1 MVTVKDGERLDDL
14 LGRPGKIIQSDDV
27 FSFSLDAVL
36 LAEFVWVPIQK
47 GQLVDLCAGT
57 GAIPLFLSYRTKG
70 TITGVEI
77 QSKLVDMANRS
88 MAVNRLEERIR
99 VVEGDV
105 KTAAAQLGHA
115 RYDVVTCNPPYFL
128 ANETS
133 LRNQNEHHTI
143 ARHEVLCT
151 LEDCIR
157 TASQL
162 VKPGGKVAFVHRP
175 ERLLDILTLMRAYR
189 IEPKRMQLVYPK
201 AGREANTLLIEGS
214 KDGKA
219 GLKILPPFVVYEEDD
234 TYTEAMRAI
243 LDV

>member
-1 MVTVKDGERLDDL
+1 MTVKQGERLDDL

-36 LAEFVWVPIQK
+36 LAEFVWVPIQQGK
-47 GQLVDLCAGT
+47 LVDLCAGT

-70 TITGVEI
+70 TVTGVEI
-77 QSKLVDMANRS
+77 QPRLVDMANRS
-88 MAVNRLEERIR
+88 IEVNNLQSRLHVI
-99 VVEGDV
+99 EGDV
-105 KTAAAQLGHA
+105 KEAAATLGHA

-157 TASQL
+157 SSSQL
-162 VKPGGKVAFVHRP
+162 VQPGGKVAFVHRP
-175 ERLLDILTLMRAYR
+175 ERLLDIVTLMRSYR

-214 KDGKA
+214 KDGKP
-219 GLKILPPFVVYEEDD
+219 GLTILPPFVVYEEDD
-234 TYTEAMRAI
+234 TYTKAMRDI
-243 LDV
+243 LDA

>member
-1 MVTVKDGERLDDL
+1 MAVKAGERLDDL
-14 LGRPGKIIQSDDV
+14 LGRSGKIIQSDDV

-47 GQLVDLCAGT
+47 GELVDLCAGT

-77 QSKLVDMANRS
+77 QPKLVDMANRS
-88 MAVNRLEERIR
+88 MAVNGLEHRIQI
-99 VVEGDV
+99 VEGDV
-105 KTAAAQLGHA
+105 KDAAATLGHA

-175 ERLLDILTLMRAYR
+175 ERLLDLVTLMRAHR

-201 AGREANTLLIEGS
+201 AGREANTLLIEGT

-219 GLKILPPFVVYEEDD
+219 GLKILPPFVVYEHDD
-234 TYTEAMRAI
+234 TYTDTMRAI
-243 LDV
+243 LDA

>member
-1 MVTVKDGERLDDL
+1 M

-47 GQLVDLCAGT
+47 GKLVDLCAGT

-77 QSKLVDMANRS
+77 QPRLVDMANRS
-88 MAVNRLEERIR
+88 IAINELDGRLNI
-99 VVEGDV
+99 VEGDV
-105 KTAAAQLGHA
+105 KTAASQLGHA

-157 TASQL
+157 SASQL

-201 AGREANTLLIEGS
+201 QGRDANTLLIEGS

-219 GLKILPPFVVYEEDD
+219 GLTILPPFVVYEEDD
-234 TYTEAMRAI
+234 TYTSDMRAI
-243 LDV
+243 LDA

>member
-1 MVTVKDGERLDDL
+1 MVTIKDGERLDDL

-88 MAVNRLEERIR
+88 MAVNRLENRIQ

-105 KTAAAQLGHA
+105 KAAAAQLGHA

-151 LEDCIR
+151 LEDCIK

-175 ERLLDILTLMRAYR
+175 ERLLDILTLMRTYR

-243 LDV
+243 LDA

>member
-1 MVTVKDGERLDDL
+1 MTVKQGERLDDL

-47 GQLVDLCAGT
+47 GKLVDLCAGT

-70 TITGVEI
+70 TVTGVEI
-77 QSKLVDMANRS
+77 QPRLVDMANRS
-88 MAVNRLEERIR
+88 IGVNDLDDRLHI
-99 VVEGDV
+99 VEGDV
-105 KTAAAQLGHA
+105 KHAASVLGHA

-157 TASQL
+157 SASQL

-175 ERLLDILTLMRAYR
+175 ERLLDIITLMRAYR

-201 AGREANTLLIEGS
+201 QGRDANTLLIEGS

-219 GLKILPPFVVYEEDD
+219 GLTILPPFVVYEEDD
-234 TYTEAMRAI
+234 TYTSDMQAI
-243 LDV
+243 LDA

>member
-1 MVTVKDGERLDDL
+1 MVTFKDGERLDDL

-47 GQLVDLCAGT
+47 GKLVDLCAGT

-70 TITGVEI
+70 TIMGVEI

-88 MAVNRLEERIR
+88 MAVNRLEERIQI
-99 VVEGDV
+99 VEGDV

-115 RYDVVTCNPPYFL
+115 QYDVVTCNPPYFL
-128 ANETS
+128 ANDTS

-151 LEDCIR
+151 LEDCMK
-157 TASQL
+157 AAGQL

-201 AGREANTLLIEGS
+201 VGREANTLLIEGS

-243 LDV
+243 LDA

>member
-1 MVTVKDGERLDDL
+1 VTVKQGERLDDL

-47 GQLVDLCAGT
+47 GKLVDLW
-57 GAIPLFLSYRTKG
+57 KG
-70 TITGVEI
+70 TVTGVEI
-77 QSKLVDMANRS
+77 QPRLVDMANRS
-88 MAVNRLEERIR
+88 IAINELDERLHI
-99 VVEGDV
+99 VEGDV
-105 KTAAAQLGHA
+105 KTAASLLGHA

-157 TASQL
+157 SASQL

-201 AGREANTLLIEGS
+201 QGRDANTLLIEGS

-219 GLKILPPFVVYEEDD
+219 GLTILPPFIVYEEDD
-234 TYTEAMRAI
+234 TYTSDMRAI
-243 LDV
+243 LDA

>member
-1 MVTVKDGERLDDL
+1 MTVKQGERLDDL

-47 GQLVDLCAGT
+47 GKLVDLCAGT

-77 QSKLVDMANRS
+77 QPRLVDMANRS
-88 MAVNRLEERIR
+88 IAINELDGRLNI
-99 VVEGDV
+99 VEGDV
-105 KTAAAQLGHA
+105 KTAASQLGHA

-157 TASQL
+157 SASQL

-201 AGREANTLLIEGS
+201 QGRDANTLLIEGS

-219 GLKILPPFVVYEEDD
+219 GLTILPPFVVYEEDD
-234 TYTEAMRAI
+234 TYTSDMRAI
-243 LDV
+243 LDA

>member
-1 MVTVKDGERLDDL
+1 MTVQSGERLDDL

-36 LAEFVWVPIQK
+36 LAEFVWVPIQQGK
-47 GQLVDLCAGT
+47 LVDLCAGT

-70 TITGVEI
+70 TVTGVEI
-77 QSKLVDMANRS
+77 QSRLVDMANRS
-88 MAVNRLEERIR
+88 IEVNGLEERLHI
-99 VVEGDV
+99 VEGDV
-105 KTAAAQLGHA
+105 KSAAALLGHS

-157 TASQL
+157 SASQL

-201 AGREANTLLIEGS
+201 GGRDANTLLIEGA
-214 KDGKA
+214 KDGKP
-219 GLKILPPFVVYEEDD
+219 GLTILPPFIVYEEDD
-234 TYTEAMRAI
+234 TYTKAMRDI
-243 LDV
+243 LDA

>member
-1 MVTVKDGERLDDL
+1 MTVKQGERVDDL

-47 GQLVDLCAGT
+47 GNLVDLCAGT

-70 TITGVEI
+70 SVTGIEI
-77 QSKLVDMANRS
+77 QPRLVDMANRS
-88 MAVNRLEERIR
+88 IAVNRLEHRLQII
-99 VVEGDV
+99 EGDV
-105 KTAAAQLGHA
+105 KEAATRLGHA

-151 LEDCIR
+151 LEDCIQS
-157 TASQL
+157 ASQV

-175 ERLLDILTLMRAYR
+175 ERLLDIVTLMRTYR

-201 AGREANTLLIEGS
+201 AGRAANTLLIEGS

-219 GLKILPPFVVYEEDD
+219 GLTILPPLIVYEDDD
-234 TYTEAMRAI
+234 TYTKTMRDI
-243 LDV
+243 LDA

>member
-1 MVTVKDGERLDDL
+1 MTVQQGERLDDL
-14 LGRPGKIIQSDDV
+14 LGRPGKIIQSDEV

-47 GQLVDLCAGT
+47 GNLVDLCAGT

-70 TITGVEI
+70 NVTGVEI
-77 QSKLVDMANRS
+77 QPKLVDMANRS
-88 MAVNRLEERIR
+88 IAVNRLEHRLQI
-99 VVEGDV
+99 VEGDV
-105 KTAAAQLGHA
+105 KEAAVRLGHA

-151 LEDCIR
+151 LEDCIKA
-157 TASQL
+157 ASQL

-175 ERLLDILTLMRAYR
+175 ERLLDIITLMRAYR

-219 GLKILPPFVVYEEDD
+219 GLTILPPLIVYEDDD
-234 TYTEAMRAI
+234 TYTKAMRDI
-243 LDV
+243 LDA

>member
-1 MVTVKDGERLDDL
+1 MIVKQGERLDDL

-47 GQLVDLCAGT
+47 GKLVDLCAGT

-70 TITGVEI
+70 MVTGIEI
-77 QSKLVDMANRS
+77 QPRLVDMANRS
-88 MAVNRLEERIR
+88 IAVNELSDRLHIL
-99 VVEGDV
+99 EGDV
-105 KTAAAQLGHA
+105 KNAAHVLGHA

-128 ANETS
+128 ANDTS

-157 TASQL
+157 SASQL

-175 ERLLDILTLMRAYR
+175 ERLLDIVTLMRKYR

-201 AGREANTLLIEGS
+201 FERDANTLLIEGS
-214 KDGKA
+214 KDGKP
-219 GLKILPPFVVYEEDD
+219 GLTVLPPFIVYEEDD
-234 TYTEAMRAI
+234 TYTSDMRAI
-243 LDV
+243 LDA

>member
-1 MVTVKDGERLDDL
+1 MTVKQGERLDDL

-36 LAEFVWVPIQK
+36 LAEFVWVPIQQGK
-47 GQLVDLCAGT
+47 LVDLCAGT

-70 TITGVEI
+70 AVTGVEI
-77 QSKLVDMANRS
+77 QPRLVDMANRS
-88 MAVNRLEERIR
+88 IEVNGLEERLHVI
-99 VVEGDV
+99 EGDV
-105 KTAAAQLGHA
+105 KTAVSILGHA

-128 ANETS
+128 ANATS
-133 LRNQNEHHTI
+133 LRNQKEHHTI

-175 ERLLDILTLMRAYR
+175 ERLLDIVTLMRAYR

-214 KDGKA
+214 KDGKP
-219 GLKILPPFVVYEEDD
+219 GLTILPPFIVYEEDD
-234 TYTEAMRAI
+234 TYTKAMRDI
-243 LDV
+243 LDA

>member
-1 MVTVKDGERLDDL
+1 MTVKPGERLDDL

-47 GQLVDLCAGT
+47 GKLVDLCAGT

-70 TITGVEI
+70 TVTGVEI
-77 QSKLVDMANRS
+77 QPRLVDMANRS
-88 MAVNRLEERIR
+88 IAVNGLEERLHI
-99 VVEGDV
+99 VEGDV
-105 KTAAAQLGHA
+105 KTAASQLGHA

-157 TASQL
+157 SASQL
-162 VKPGGKVAFVHRP
+162 VKPGGKLSLIH
-175 ERLLDILTLMRAYR
+175 IS
-189 IEPKRMQLVYPK
+189 EPTR
-201 AGREANTLLIEGS
+201 RS
-214 KDGKA
+214 
-219 GLKILPPFVVYEEDD
+219 
-234 TYTEAMRAI
+234 
-243 LDV
+243 

>member
-1 MVTVKDGERLDDL
+1 MTVKQGERLDDL

-47 GQLVDLCAGT
+47 GKLVDLCAGT

-70 TITGVEI
+70 SVTGVEI
-77 QSKLVDMANRS
+77 QPRLVDMANRS
-88 MAVNRLEERIR
+88 ILINELDERLH

-105 KTAAAQLGHA
+105 KTAASLLGHA

-157 TASQL
+157 SASQL

-175 ERLLDILTLMRAYR
+175 ERLLDILTLMRKYR

-201 AGREANTLLIEGS
+201 QGRDANTLLIEGS

-219 GLKILPPFVVYEEDD
+219 GLTILPPFVVYEEDD
-234 TYTEAMRAI
+234 TYTSEMRAI
-243 LDV
+243 LDA

>member
-1 MVTVKDGERLDDL
+1 
-14 LGRPGKIIQSDDV
+14 
-27 FSFSLDAVL
+27 
-36 LAEFVWVPIQK
+36 
-47 GQLVDLCAGT
+47 
-57 GAIPLFLSYRTKG
+57 
-70 TITGVEI
+70 
-77 QSKLVDMANRS
+77 
-88 MAVNRLEERIR
+88 
-99 VVEGDV
+99 V
-105 KTAAAQLGHA
+105 KTAASLLGHA

-157 TASQL
+157 SASQL

-201 AGREANTLLIEGS
+201 QGRDANTLLIEGS

-219 GLKILPPFVVYEEDD
+219 GLTILPPFIVYEEDD
-234 TYTEAMRAI
+234 TYTSDMRAI
-243 LDV
+243 LDA

>member
-14 LGRPGKIIQSDDV
+14 LGRSGKIIQSDDV

-151 LEDCIR
+151 LEDCIK

-201 AGREANTLLIEGS
+201 AGREANTLLIEGL

-234 TYTEAMRAI
+234 TYKEAMRTI
-243 LDV
+243 LDA

>member
-1 MVTVKDGERLDDL
+1 MTVKQGERLDDL
-14 LGRPGKIIQSDDV
+14 LGRPGKIIQSDEV

-47 GQLVDLCAGT
+47 GKLVDLCAGT

-77 QSKLVDMANRS
+77 QPRLVDMANRS
-88 MAVNRLEERIR
+88 IAVNNLDDRLQI
-99 VVEGDV
+99 VEGDV
-105 KTAAAQLGHA
+105 KNAASVLGHA

-133 LRNQNEHHTI
+133 LRNQSEHHTI

-157 TASQL
+157 SASQL

-201 AGREANTLLIEGS
+201 QGRDANTLLIEGS

-219 GLKILPPFVVYEEDD
+219 GLTILPPFVVYEEDD
-234 TYTEAMRAI
+234 TYTSDMRAI
-243 LDV
+243 LDA

>member
-1 MVTVKDGERLDDL
+1 MTVQLGERLDDL

-36 LAEFVWVPIQK
+36 LAEFVWVPIQQGK
-47 GQLVDLCAGT
+47 LVDLCAGT

-70 TITGVEI
+70 TVTGVEI
-77 QSKLVDMANRS
+77 QSRLVDMANRS
-88 MAVNRLEERIR
+88 IEVNGLEERLHI
-99 VVEGDV
+99 VEGDV
-105 KTAAAQLGHA
+105 KSAAALLGHS

-157 TASQL
+157 SASQL

-201 AGREANTLLIEGS
+201 GGRDANTLLIEGA
-214 KDGKA
+214 KDGKP
-219 GLKILPPFVVYEEDD
+219 GLTILPPFIVYEEDD
-234 TYTEAMRAI
+234 TYTKAMRDI
-243 LDV
+243 LDA